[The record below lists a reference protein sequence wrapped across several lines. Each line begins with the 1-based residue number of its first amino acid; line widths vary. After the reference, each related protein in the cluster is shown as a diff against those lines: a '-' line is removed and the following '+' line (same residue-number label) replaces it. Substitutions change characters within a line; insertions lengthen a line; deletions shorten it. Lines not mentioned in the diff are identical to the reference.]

1 MSAED
6 VQAELSIGR
15 TTAYKIIKAL
25 NEELDEK
32 GFMVQAGRVPR
43 QYFNEHFGL

>member
-1 MSAED
+1 MPAED

-25 NEELDEK
+25 NEELDK
-32 GFMVQAGRVPR
+32 SGFMVQAGRVPR
-43 QYFNEHFGL
+43 QCFGL